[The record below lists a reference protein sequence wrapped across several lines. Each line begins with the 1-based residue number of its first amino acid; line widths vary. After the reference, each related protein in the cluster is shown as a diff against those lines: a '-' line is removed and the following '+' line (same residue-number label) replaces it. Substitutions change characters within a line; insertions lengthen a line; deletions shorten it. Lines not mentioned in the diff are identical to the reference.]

1 MLKNDLTRIEGLRYV
16 IDDLDIRSSVGRRM
30 LFEREWS
37 VSPSE
42 LSNRFDHIEQ
52 SLPKVA
58 DPRFESLRTKF
69 LQLKDILAVLR
80 LLTEGG
86 ILNDT
91 DFFLIKS
98 FILLY
103 YDICGCCEQMEYG
116 VIVRKNL
123 DLPLALLDPDGHRVS
138 TFRIYDSYS
147 DKLRQLRNELKGCPE
162 EDRDRIFELISEC
175 EEQIRFRLSAE
186 LRQYTEQ
193 ISSALSDAAYLD
205 IVMAQAEQAIRQGF
219 TRPELAEGDTATGYW
234 GLCQPEV
241 QSSLRVRGVDYQRI
255 NVESLG
261 AEPTLLTGANM
272 GGKSV
277 LLQSVALAQVMCQY
291 GFYVAAERA
300 VVALCDAVYT
310 ISGDNADSKGGLSS
324 FAAEMLSLNQVVER
338 VSSGERPFVTIDE
351 LARTT
356 NPVEGAAI
364 VGAVIKYFSEQGVR
378 SVIATHYGNVDS
390 VCQRLRIRG
399 LVCTEGDV
407 VTAANLQ
414 RYFDYQP
421 EPVTT
426 TDVPHEALRIATI
439 LGVDEQIIENIKK
452 ILTK

>member
-37 VSPSE
+37 ASPSE
-42 LSNRFDHIEQ
+42 LANRFDHIEQ
-52 SLPKVA
+52 LLTKVS

-69 LQLKDILAVLR
+69 LQLKDISAVLR
-80 LLTEGG
+80 LLGEGG
-86 ILNDT
+86 VLNDT
-91 DFFLIKS
+91 DLFLIKS

-103 YDICGCCEQMEYG
+103 YDICSCCEQMEFS
-116 VIVRKNL
+116 VIVRRNL
-123 DLPLALLDPDGHRVS
+123 DSPLTLLDPDGHSVS
-138 TFRIYDSYS
+138 AFRIYDSYS
-147 DKLRQLRNELKGCPE
+147 EELRHLRNELKNSPE
-162 EDRDRIFELISEC
+162 EKRDSVFELISEC
-175 EEQIRFRLSAE
+175 EEQIRCRLSAG
-186 LRQYTEQ
+186 LKQYSED
-193 ISSALSDAAYLD
+193 IYSALNDAGYLD
-205 IVMAQAEQAIRQGF
+205 IVMAQAEQTVRLGF
-219 TRPELAEGDTATGYW
+219 TRPELADGDSATGYW
-234 GLCQPEV
+234 GLFQPEV
-241 QSSLRVRGVDYQRI
+241 QSSLRVRGINYQRI
-255 NVESLG
+255 NVESLC

-338 VSSGERPFVTIDE
+338 VSSGERLFVTIDE

-356 NPVEGAAI
+356 NPIEGAAI

-390 VCQRLRIRG
+390 SCQRLRIRG
-399 LVCTEGDV
+399 LVCTESDV
-407 VTAANLQ
+407 VNAANLQ

-439 LGVDEQIIENIKK
+439 LGVDEQIIKNIRK

>member
-1 MLKNDLTRIEGLRYV
+1 MLKQDLTRIEGLRFI
-16 IDDLDIRSSVGRRM
+16 IDDLGIRSSVGRRM
-30 LFEREWS
+30 LLEREWS
-37 VSPSE
+37 VSVSE
-42 LSNRFDHIEQ
+42 LATGFDHID
-52 SLPKVA
+52 LALNYVD

-69 LQLKDILAVLR
+69 LQLKDISAVLR
-80 LLTEGG
+80 LLAEGG

-103 YDICGCCEQMEYG
+103 YDICEGCEQIGIKIIE
-116 VIVRKNL
+116 RRNL
-123 DLPLALLDPDGHRVS
+123 DSALSILDPDGHRVS

-147 DKLRQLRNELKGCPE
+147 EELRHLRNELKSCPE

-175 EEQIRFRLSAE
+175 EEQIRCSLSAN
-186 LRQYTEQ
+186 LKQYTET
-193 ISSALSDAAYLD
+193 ISLALNDSGYLD
-205 IVMAQAEQAIRQGF
+205 IVMAQAEQARRLGL
-219 TRPELAEGDTATGYW
+219 TRPEFVQSGAVSKYEG
-234 GLCQPEV
+234 LFQPEV
-241 QSSLRVRGVDYQRI
+241 KRALQGRGVEYQKI
-255 NVESLG
+255 DVPLLSG
-261 AEPTLLTGANM
+261 GPTLLTGANM

-277 LLQSVALAQVMCQY
+277 LLQSVALAQTMCQY
-291 GFYVAAERA
+291 GFYVAADRA
-300 VVALCDAVYT
+300 LVELCGGVYT

-324 FAAEMLSLNQVVER
+324 FAAEMMSLNQVVER
-338 VSSGERPFVTIDE
+338 VSRGEKLFVTIDE

-364 VGAVIKYFSEQGVR
+364 VGAVTKFFSESGVR
-378 SVIATHYGNVDS
+378 AIIATHYGNVEGS
-390 VCQRLRIRG
+390 CQRLRIRG
-399 LVCTEGDV
+399 LRCSDGDV

-439 LGVDEQIIENIKK
+439 LGVDEQIIMNIKK